1 MENKIVGHKTVERP
15 FVILAAAVVLLT
27 AGTAAAATTERV
39 SVASDGVQ
47 ANSSS
52 IRPSISA
59 AGRFVAFKSTAS
71 NLVPGDTNGTGD
83 IFVHDRGAPGLPGDT
98 NGDCMVNILDL
109 LYVRNRLGLAPA
121 SVDNGSADLNGDG
134 AINILDLILVRNK
147 LGATCE

>member
-27 AGTAAAATTERV
+27 AGTAAAAATTERV

-83 IFVHDRGAPGLPGDT
+83 IFVHDRQTGQTERVSVASDGTEG
-98 NGDCMVNILDL
+98 NGWS
-109 LYVRNRLGLAPA
+109 YAA
-121 SVDNGSADLNGDG
+121 SMSADGRFV
-134 AINILDLILVRNK
+134 AFYSS
-147 LGATCE
+147 A